1 MLSFADAMAWPLAEV
16 NRASREH
23 RKPAAGFVMKRSDRR
38 ILTTHT
44 GSLPRPADL
53 VEALNAK
60 ELGQS
65 HDTRALDSRV
75 RRAIAEIVQQEAD
88 TGLDVINDG
97 EHSKVSWMAYARGRL
112 SGLEE
117 IDSPVRFRGAT
128 RDSLAFPA
136 AYEDMKVMLA
146 GRSAAIVAKRTVR
159 PKAWVCSGPIA
170 YVGQSELRADIDNL
184 KAALKGV
191 KAEEA
196 FVTAISPSNLEL
208 YYDNHYY
215 GSAEEYLTA
224 LADAMHVEYKAIVDA
239 GFVLQIDDPRMA
251 THYNRTPNA
260 SIDDCRKFM
269 ALRVEAVNHALRGI
283 APDRVRFHT
292 CYSVNIAPRLFDFE
306 LKHFVDLMLQ
316 VRAGGYAIEAANPRH
331 EHEWELW
338 REVRLPD
345 DKILIPGVV
354 SHCIHLV
361 EHPELVAQRIVRFA
375 EVVGRERVIA
385 GTDCGF
391 GTSGAGD
398 EVHPD
403 VAWAKLR
410 SLVEGARIASKKLW
424 AS

>member
-1 MLSFADAMAWPLAEV
+1 
-16 NRASREH
+16 
-23 RKPAAGFVMKRSDRR
+23 MKRSDHR

-44 GSLPRPADL
+44 GSLPRPSDL
-53 VEALNAK
+53 VETLNAK
-60 ELGQS
+60 ELGKGYDER
-65 HDTRALDSRV
+65 HLDDRV
-75 RRAIAEIVQQEAD
+75 SRAIAEVVRRQTA

-146 GRSAAIVAKRTVR
+146 GRSSALVAKRTVR
-159 PKAWVCSGPIA
+159 PKAWICSGPVA
-170 YVGQSELRADIDNL
+170 YIGQDELRADIDNL
-184 KAALKGV
+184 KAALDGLKFQD
-191 KAEEA
+191 A
-196 FVTAISPSNLEL
+196 FLTAISPSNLEL
-208 YYDNHYY
+208 YYENHYY
-215 GSAEEYLTA
+215 ASAEEYLTA
-224 LADAMHVEYKAIVDA
+224 LADAMRVEYKAIVDA
-239 GFVLQIDDPRMA
+239 GLVLQIDDPRMA
-251 THYNRTPNA
+251 THYNRTPDA
-260 SIDDCRKFM
+260 SIEDCRKFI

-283 APDRVRFHT
+283 PEDRVRFHT
-292 CYSVNIAPRLFDFE
+292 CYSVNIAPRVFDFE

-316 VRAGGYAIEAANPRH
+316 IRAGAYAIEAANPRH

-338 REVRLPD
+338 REVPLPD
-345 DKILIPGVV
+345 HKILIPGVV

-361 EHPELVAQRIVRFA
+361 EHPDLVAQRILRFA
-375 EVVGRERVIA
+375 GVIGRERVIA

-424 AS
+424 AD

>member
-1 MLSFADAMAWPLAEV
+1 
-16 NRASREH
+16 
-23 RKPAAGFVMKRSDRR
+23 MKRSDHR

-44 GSLPRPADL
+44 GSLPRPSDL
-53 VEALNAK
+53 VETLNAK
-60 ELGQS
+60 ELGKGYDER
-65 HDTRALDSRV
+65 HLDDRV
-75 RRAIAEIVQQEAD
+75 SRAIAEVVRRQTA

-146 GRSAAIVAKRTVR
+146 GRSSALVAKRTVR
-159 PKAWVCSGPIA
+159 PKAWICSGPVA
-170 YVGQSELRADIDNL
+170 YIGQDELRADIDNL
-184 KAALKGV
+184 KAALDGLKFQD
-191 KAEEA
+191 A
-196 FVTAISPSNLEL
+196 FLTAISPSNLEL
-208 YYDNHYY
+208 YYENHYY
-215 GSAEEYLTA
+215 ASAEEYLTA
-224 LADAMHVEYKAIVDA
+224 LADAMRVEYKAIVDA
-239 GFVLQIDDPRMA
+239 GLVLQIDDPRMA
-251 THYNRTPNA
+251 THYNRTPDA
-260 SIDDCRKFM
+260 SIEDCRKFI

-283 APDRVRFHT
+283 PEDRVRFHT
-292 CYSVNIAPRLFDFE
+292 CYSVNIAPRVFDFE

-316 VRAGGYAIEAANPRH
+316 IRAGAYAIEAANPRH

-338 REVRLPD
+338 REVPLPD
-345 DKILIPGVV
+345 HKILIPGVV

-361 EHPELVAQRIVRFA
+361 EHPDLVAQRILRFA
-375 EVVGRERVIA
+375 GVIGRERVIA

-391 GTSGAGD
+391 GTSAAGD

-424 AS
+424 AD

>member
-1 MLSFADAMAWPLAEV
+1 
-16 NRASREH
+16 
-23 RKPAAGFVMKRSDRR
+23 MKRSDRR

-53 VEALNAK
+53 VASLNAK
-60 ELGQS
+60 ELGS
-65 HDTRALDSRV
+65 AHDPSALAARV
-75 RRAIAEIVQQEAD
+75 RRAITEVVQRQVGI
-88 TGLDVINDG
+88 GLDVINDG

-128 RDSLAFPA
+128 RDSLAFSA

-146 GRSAAIVAKRTVR
+146 GRSSGIVAKRTVR
-159 PKAWVCSGPIA
+159 PKAWICNGPIR
-170 YVGQSELRADIDNL
+170 YVGQEELRADLENL
-184 KAALKGV
+184 KAALAGM
-191 KAEEA
+191 KAEDT
-196 FVTAISPSNLEL
+196 FMTAISPSNLEL
-208 YYDNHYY
+208 YYENHYY
-215 GSAEEYLTA
+215 ASAEEYLGA

-251 THYNRTPNA
+251 THFNRTPDA
-260 SIDDCRKFM
+260 SIEDCRKFI

-283 APDRVRFHT
+283 PEDRVRFHT
-292 CYSVNIAPRLFDFE
+292 CYSVNIAPRVFDFE
-306 LKHFVDLMLQ
+306 LRHFVDLMLRIKAAAY
-316 VRAGGYAIEAANPRH
+316 VFEAANPRH
-331 EHEWELW
+331 EHEWEVW
-338 REVRLPD
+338 KDVRLPD

-361 EHPELVAQRIVRFA
+361 EHPVLVAQRLARFA
-375 EVVGRERVIA
+375 GVVGRGRVIA

-403 VAWAKLR
+403 VAWAKLA
-410 SLVEGARIASKKLW
+410 SLVEGARLASETLYG
-424 AS
+424 

>member
-1 MLSFADAMAWPLAEV
+1 
-16 NRASREH
+16 
-23 RKPAAGFVMKRSDRR
+23 MKRSDQR

-65 HDTRALDSRV
+65 HDEGALDRRV
-75 RRAIAEIVQQEAD
+75 SRAIAEIVQRQAD
-88 TGLDVINDG
+88 AGLDVINDG

-170 YVGQSELRADIDNL
+170 YVGQSELRSDIDNL

-215 GSAEEYLTA
+215 GSDEEYLAA

-260 SIDDCRKFM
+260 SVDDCRKFM
-269 ALRVEAVNHALRGI
+269 ALRVETVNHALRGI
-283 APDRVRFHT
+283 PQDRVRFHT

-306 LKHFVDLMLQ
+306 LKHFVDLMLRI
-316 VRAGGYAIEAANPRH
+316 RAGAYAIEAANPRH

-375 EVVGRERVIA
+375 EVVGRGRVIA

-403 VAWAKLR
+403 VAWAKLG

-424 AS
+424 AN

>member
-1 MLSFADAMAWPLAEV
+1 
-16 NRASREH
+16 
-23 RKPAAGFVMKRSDRR
+23 MKRSERR

-44 GSLPRPADL
+44 GSLPRPPDL

-60 ELGQS
+60 ELGRTFEV
-65 HDTRALDSRV
+65 HALDKRVSRAV
-75 RRAIAEIVQQEAD
+75 REVAQRQTE

-97 EHSKVSWMAYARGRL
+97 EHSKVSWMAYARTRL

-146 GRSAAIVAKRTVR
+146 GRSSAIVAKRTVR
-159 PKAWVCSGPIA
+159 PKAWVCTGPIA
-170 YVGQSELRADIDNL
+170 YVGQQELRADIDNL
-184 KAALKGV
+184 KAALDGV

-196 FVTAISPSNLEL
+196 FLTAISPSNLEL
-208 YYDNHYY
+208 YYENQFYRT
-215 GSAEEYLTA
+215 AEEYLTA
-224 LADAMHVEYKAIVDA
+224 LADAMHVEYRAIVDA
-239 GFVLQIDDPRMA
+239 GFILQIDDPRMA

-260 SIDDCRKFM
+260 SIEECRKFM

-283 APDRVRFHT
+283 PEDRVRFHT
-292 CYSVNIAPRLFDFE
+292 CYSVNIAPRVFDFE
-306 LKHFVDLMLQ
+306 LKHFVDLMLKI
-316 VRAGGYAIEAANPRH
+316 RAGAYAIEAANPRH

-338 REVRLPD
+338 RDVALPD
-345 DKILIPGVV
+345 GKILIPGAV
-354 SHCIHLV
+354 SHCVHLV
-361 EHPELVAQRIVRFA
+361 EHPELVAQRLTRFA
-375 EVVGRERVIA
+375 SVVGREQVIA

-398 EVHPD
+398 EIHPD

-410 SLVEGARIASKKLW
+410 SLIEGAEIASRRLW
-424 AS
+424 A